1 MSLSRISKIFQ
12 LLKEGVDKGV
22 FPSAVCG
29 VSQAGRRY
37 IVACGYLSLT
47 PFVEPVEDYHVY
59 DLASLTK
66 PLAGALI
73 LIDKL
78 TEGKPVELFSS
89 VKPYL
94 PLDVPFFRLLNHT
107 AGFKP
112 WLPLYKHKPLTLE
125 KAVELIIKEELTYE
139 PGASSAYSDLG
150 YFLLTYLLER
160 MFGKDFENLFEEARS
175 KVSFSRRAR
184 LMFKPLEKGVDVED
198 IAPTSYSEEE
208 KVLLRGV
215 VEDENTRALSGV
227 SAVAGLFG
235 NIYGVLDLLEAL
247 LLSYKGSGPF
257 SQVVVRTFVEFEDK
271 ASDFALG
278 FMKVAK
284 NGKSA
289 FGDRFSRK
297 AFGHLGFTGT
307 SFVVDPEKEL
317 IVALL
322 TNRVH
327 PDRNNLA
334 IKEFRPVF
342 HNLIAELFCTK

>member
-1 MSLSRISKIFQ
+1 MTKNRISRIFQ
-12 LLKEGVDKGV
+12 LLKEGVNKGV

-29 VSQAGRRY
+29 VSQAGKRY
-37 IVACGYLSLT
+37 VVACGYLSLT

-73 LIDKL
+73 LIHKL
-78 TEGKPVELFSS
+78 SEGKPVDLFSS
-89 VKPYL
+89 IKDYL

-112 WLPLYKHKPLTLE
+112 WLPLYKHKPLTIE
-125 KAVELIIKEELTYE
+125 RAVELILKEELAYN

-160 MFGKDFENLFEEARS
+160 MFGKDFESLFEEAKS

-184 LMFKPLEKGVDVED
+184 LMYKPIEKGVDVED

-208 KVLLRGV
+208 GILLRGV
-215 VEDENTRALSGV
+215 VEDENTRALGGV

-235 NIYGVLDLLEAL
+235 NVYGVLDLLEAL
-247 LLSYKGSGPF
+247 LLSYMGCGSF
-257 SQVVVRTFVEFEDK
+257 SQEVVKTFAEFEDRV
-271 ASDFALG
+271 SEYSLG
-278 FMKVAK
+278 FMRVSR

-289 FGDRFSRK
+289 FGDRFSTK

-317 IVALL
+317 IVVLL

-327 PDRNNLA
+327 PDRNNDA
-334 IKEFRPVF
+334 IRDFRPLF
-342 HNLIAELFCTK
+342 HDLVAEIFCVK

>member
-1 MSLSRISKIFQ
+1 MSKTKISQIFQ

-29 VSQAGRRY
+29 VSQAGKRY

-78 TEGKPVELFSS
+78 SEGKSVELFSS
-89 VKPYL
+89 VKDYL

-125 KAVELIIKEELTYE
+125 RAVELILKEELAYE
-139 PGASSAYSDLG
+139 PGVSSAYSDLG

-160 MFGKDFENLFEEARS
+160 MFGKDFENLFEATKA

-184 LMFKPLEKGVDVED
+184 LVFKPLEKGVDVED
-198 IAPTSYSEEE
+198 VAPTSYCEEE

-215 VEDENTRALSGV
+215 VEDENTRALGGV

-247 LLSYKGSGPF
+247 LLSYQGCGPF
-257 SQVVVRTFVEFEDK
+257 SQEVVKTFVEFEDK
-271 ASDFALG
+271 ASDFTLG
-278 FMKVAK
+278 FMRVSK
-284 NGKSA
+284 NAKSA
-289 FGDRFSRK
+289 FGERFSAK

-307 SFVVDPEKEL
+307 SFLLDPEKDL
-317 IVALL
+317 IVVLL

-327 PDRNNLA
+327 PDRNNNA
-334 IKEFRPVF
+334 IREFRPVF
-342 HNLIAELFCTK
+342 HNLVAEVFCSL